1 MGSGSFVLG
10 ARLNTIARLLVIAAS
25 SILIVKIEI
34 LIELHRVVVVVV
46 IERVV
51 QMTSVFGDLAEICIQ
66 FQVVLAFVVNDDWLR
81 RI

>member
-1 MGSGSFVLG
+1 MRSGSFVLG